1 MKRQVAL
8 ASGKPGEDIL
18 LSFASDTEAF
28 YGRLNGARELSR
40 RAAESAR
47 RDGSMETAAEGKSAS
62 ARTMVGFLPP
72 ISSWIRRCRRLAWA
86 CSQAPISQEPVK
98 ETALSEAALTRA
110 PPNSPPEPATKLT
123 TPLGRPAWCSAST
136 MRQALSGAADAGLRT
151 TVLPQ
156 ISAGASFQA
165 GMADGKFHGMM

>member
-1 MKRQVAL
+1 MARLVAVHFWPVE
-8 ASGKPGEDIL
+8 KK
-18 LSFASDTEAF
+18 
-28 YGRLNGARELSR
+28 
-40 RAAESAR
+40 AALTTFS
-47 RDGSMETAAEGKSAS
+47 TAEGKSAS

-151 TVLPQ
+151 TVLPH

-165 GMADGKFHGMM
+165 GMAEGKFHGVIRPTTPMGLRRANIDRKTTRLNSSHLGISYAV